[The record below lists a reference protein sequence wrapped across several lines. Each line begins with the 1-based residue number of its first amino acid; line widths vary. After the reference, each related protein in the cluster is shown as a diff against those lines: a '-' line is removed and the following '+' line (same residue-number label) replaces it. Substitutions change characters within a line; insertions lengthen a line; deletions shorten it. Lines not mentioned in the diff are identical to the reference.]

1 MGWTPVQQ
9 RDFIALDLGPALEK
23 NGLQHIKLM
32 ILDDA
37 RVLLPY
43 WAEQVLFYYPTGQN
57 RYCFIAL
64 LGRTGIVL
72 LRYWAEQVLFYCP
85 TGWNRYCFITI
96 LGRTGIVLLHYWA
109 EQVLY

>member
-1 MGWTPVQQ
+1 MVNFVEWKFYCVFEVRKPLQYKENDNVIELTDHDQDEYKKTKYFKQ

-43 WAEQVLFYYPTGQN
+43 WAEQVLYLFCPVGQ
-57 RYCFIAL
+57 
-64 LGRTGIVL
+64 
-72 LRYWAEQVLFYCP
+72 
-85 TGWNRYCFITI
+85 
-96 LGRTGIVLLHYWA
+96 
-109 EQVLY
+109 